1 MKPKTTGGAFL
12 ARKSELAIRR
22 SGKAP
27 PADVLIIEDEPRDA
41 ERIEATLRAMFG
53 YAMSIRR
60 VPTLAS
66 ALDAL
71 LERLPDL
78 IFLDD
83 NLKPADTAAD
93 TIPLI
98 RRCKYEGPIILLSG
112 ILNQRRRAQ
121 VVRLGAVAAI
131 HKDALD
137 SGSIEEALAK
147 AWSDDAPG

>member
-1 MKPKTTGGAFL
+1 MKPKTTSGAFL
-12 ARKSELAIRR
+12 ARKSELAIKR
-22 SGKAP
+22 SGRP
-27 PADVLIIEDEPRDA
+27 PPSDILIIEDETRDA
-41 ERIEATLRAMFG
+41 GRVEATLRAMFG
-53 YAMSIRR
+53 YEMSIRQ
-60 VPTLAS
+60 VATINM

-71 LERLPDL
+71 LQRLPDL

-83 NLKPADTAAD
+83 HLKPADRAGD

-98 RRCKYEGPIILLSG
+98 RRCNYTGPIILMSGLLSP
-112 ILNQRRRAQ
+112 RRQAE

-147 AWSDDAPG
+147 AWSSDASS